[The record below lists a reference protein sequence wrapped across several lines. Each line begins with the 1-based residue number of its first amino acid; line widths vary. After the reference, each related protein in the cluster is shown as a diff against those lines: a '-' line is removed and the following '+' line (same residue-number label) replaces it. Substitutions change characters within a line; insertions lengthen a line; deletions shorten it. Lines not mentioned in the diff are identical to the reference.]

1 MPRRLR
7 SLISTLHHDV
17 DSHATNSEV
26 IAAQTNLLALNAA
39 IEAAR
44 AGDAG
49 RGFGV
54 VANEV
59 KSLAMSAR
67 QSSVA
72 FRAEITERLQQG
84 VEIANELLEE
94 FEGGRLRELAQSIAD
109 SLSRTL
115 YDRSVDVRML
125 ASDHSI
131 RDALMLDGASE
142 RHQASALARL
152 RTLLRLSPYFL
163 NAFLVD
169 ASGAVAA
176 CAHENA
182 SVRSVSFKGMPQF
195 ERVIRAHG
203 EDEWFTDEVWDNP
216 WSNHRKVLVYV
227 APVMADGVN
236 IGACYLEYD
245 FQGQVEQIMGVS
257 RKEDAASTV
266 SIVDQQGR
274 VVASTGEYVYHE
286 FHPHV
291 VAGRG
296 AHLISHDGLVVAQAT
311 VPTDHGMPG
320 LGFRCVIEDR
330 IATEADIAAAL
341 RSDRHIN
348 IPCPSSP
355 AEVTTSFHP
364 QSSVHALPLP
374 FGTADAAH
382 VRRHNAPC
390 SQILALC
397 SYRQPRVSAKPHPF
411 ERLPRPD

>member
-7 SLISTLHHDV
+7 SLISTLRSDV
-17 DSHATNSEV
+17 DSHATNSEA

-59 KSLAMSAR
+59 KSLATSAR

-182 SVRSVSFKGMPQF
+182 SVRSVSFKSMPQF
-195 ERVIRAHG
+195 ERVIRARG

-227 APVMADGVN
+227 APVIAEGVN

-245 FQGQVEQIMGVS
+245 FQGQVEQIMSVS
-257 RKEDAASTV
+257 RKDGSASSI
-266 SIVDQQGR
+266 SIVDPNDR
-274 VVASTGEYVYHE
+274 VVASTGDYAYHAH
-286 FHPHV
+286 HPH
-291 VAGRG
+291 AADRRDS
-296 AHLISHDGLVVAQAT
+296 ALTSRDGLIIAQAT

-320 LGFRCVIEDR
+320 LDFRCIIEDHV
-330 IATEADIAAAL
+330 ATEAEIAAAL
-341 RSDRHIN
+341 RSGNN
-348 IPCPSSP
+348 ITIMT
-355 AEVTTSFHP
+355 AHHP
-364 QSSVHALPLP
+364 QSSVHALPLSR
-374 FGTADAAH
+374 TLQ
-382 VRRHNAPC
+382 R
-390 SQILALC
+390 
-397 SYRQPRVSAKPHPF
+397 
-411 ERLPRPD
+411 

>member
-1 MPRRLR
+1 
-7 SLISTLHHDV
+7 LISTLRHDV
-17 DSHATNSEV
+17 DSHAANSEA

-54 VANEV
+54 VASEV

-67 QSSVA
+67 HSSVA
-72 FRAEITERLQQG
+72 FRAEIMERLQQG
-84 VEIANELLEE
+84 VEIADELLEE

-131 RDALMLDGASE
+131 RDALMLEGASE
-142 RHQASALARL
+142 RHQANALARL
-152 RTLLRLSPYFL
+152 CTLLRLSPYFL

-169 ASGAVAA
+169 SSGNVAA

-227 APVMADGVN
+227 APVLADGIN

-245 FQGQVEQIMGVS
+245 FEGQVDQIMSVS
-257 RKEDAASTV
+257 RKDGSASTI
-266 SIVDQQGR
+266 SIVDPKGR
-274 VVASTGEYVYHE
+274 IVASTGDYAYHAQ
-286 FHPHV
+286 HPHAV
-291 VAGRG
+291 ESRDAR
-296 AHLISHDGLVVAQAT
+296 LTSHDGLIVAQAT
-311 VPTDHGMPG
+311 VPTDHGMAG
-320 LGFRCVIEDR
+320 LDLRCVIEDHV
-330 IATEADIAAAL
+330 ATEAEIASAL
-341 RSDRHIN
+341 RSDDKAPLTKAHY
-348 IPCPSSP
+348 
-355 AEVTTSFHP
+355 P
-364 QSSVHALPLP
+364 QSWGHALPLAR
-374 FGTADAAH
+374 TLQ
-382 VRRHNAPC
+382 R
-390 SQILALC
+390 
-397 SYRQPRVSAKPHPF
+397 
-411 ERLPRPD
+411 